1 MSANGD
7 VMRIQSPAD
16 LGLSIR
22 ERRRELQL
30 DQKTLAERVG
40 VSRQWIIDIEHGK
53 PRAEIG
59 LLLRTLRELDIQL
72 DATTPPVSP
81 KPKPKRKGPD
91 LDAIVERFASKPK

>member
-1 MSANGD
+1 
-7 VMRIQSPAD
+7 MRIQSPVD

-59 LLLRTLRELDIQL
+59 LVLRTLRELDIHL
-72 DATTPPVSP
+72 DATTPALPP
-81 KPKPKRKGPD
+81 KNKRKAPD
-91 LDAIVERFASKPK
+91 LDAVVERFVSKRK

>member
-1 MSANGD
+1 
-7 VMRIQSPAD
+7 MRIQSPAD

-59 LLLRTLRELDIQL
+59 LLLRTLRELDIHL
-72 DATTPPVSP
+72 DATTSPVQP
-81 KPKPKRKGPD
+81 KTKRKGPD
-91 LDAIVERFASKPK
+91 LDAVVERFASKRK

>member
-22 ERRRELQL
+22 ERRRELRL

-59 LLLRTLRELDIQL
+59 LLLRTLRELDIHL
-72 DATTPPVSP
+72 DATTPPLSA
-81 KPKPKRKGPD
+81 KPKHKRKGPD
-91 LDAIVERFASKPK
+91 LDAIVDRFASKPK